1 MKVWFKNLRVKQK
14 LLYAFTLLVAFIM
27 VIGGIGLQDMSIIHS
42 NSESVSKI
50 HLPSIDLLLQID
62 RDMQQALVAQRTM
75 IFAEV
80 SSENFSDLKNEYQ
93 ENINQTYER
102 WDKFKGVLAEEID
115 QTLIDKY
122 EVEREKW
129 VKISAEIIS
138 NIASDTPEGKEKAIA
153 LSFGEGAT
161 SFSNARDVIDVL
173 TEENEKLADEDLE
186 SSTASYE
193 SAYYILLYGMILIS
207 ILSILTGLFISNS
220 ISKPLKDAANMMSD
234 LKKGH
239 LGTRVKLDSKDEL
252 GVLSSSMNNFADT
265 LQSFT
270 QTMYKVSDGDLSVE
284 AKLQDPNDEISPAL
298 NKIIY
303 TLRDLKSETDIL
315 IINSLEG
322 KLSTRGNVNKF
333 NGVYKEIV
341 KGFNDTLNA
350 ILEPLKESANV
361 LSFLSKG
368 DLTVKV
374 NGNYKGDHQLM
385 QNSINTVTESLNKT
399 LLDVNEAVA
408 ATASAS
414 TQISSSSEEMA
425 AGAQEQSAQSG
436 EVASAVE
443 QMTRTI
449 METTQNAAT
458 AAQKSKDAGDIA
470 AEGGKVVDAT
480 VTGMNR
486 IAEVVK
492 QSADI
497 IKELGNSSDQIGEI
511 IQVIDDIA
519 DQTNLLALNAAIE
532 AARAGEQ
539 GRGFAVVADEVRK
552 LAERTTTAT
561 QEIAD
566 MIKKIQKDTSVAVK
580 SIEQGTDE
588 VEKGK
593 ELAKKAGESLKLI
606 INGTTEVVDV
616 VSQVA
621 AASEEQSAASEQI
634 SKNIEGI
641 SRVSQESAMG
651 VEQIAHAS
659 EDLNRLTEN
668 LQNMISQF
676 KIDSHKSNYSVRQN
690 GSLIET

>member
-1 MKVWFKNLRVKQK
+1 MKTWYKNRKVKQK
-14 LLYAFTLLVAFIM
+14 LFYAFTLIIVFLTIL
-27 VIGGIGLQDMSIIHS
+27 GGIGLRNMSVIH
-42 NSESVSKI
+42 NNAENVAKI

-75 IFAEV
+75 IFADA
-80 SSENFSDLKNEYQ
+80 SSEMFSDLKNECQ
-93 ENINQTYER
+93 ENIQQTYER

-115 QTLIDKY
+115 RTLIEKY
-122 EVEREKW
+122 ELEREKW
-129 VKISAEIIS
+129 VKISDEIIYNRS
-138 NIASDTPEGKEKAIA
+138 LNTPEGIEEAMA
-153 LSFGEGAT
+153 LSFGAGAE
-161 SFSNARDVIDVL
+161 SFGNARDVIDVL
-173 TEENEKLADEDLE
+173 TEENEKLADEDQEASTE
-186 SSTASYE
+186 SYD
-193 SAYYILLYGMILIS
+193 SAWTILLGGMIIVT
-207 ILSILTGLFISNS
+207 ILTILAGFFISNS
-220 ISKPLKDAANMMSD
+220 ISKPLAHAANMMSE

-239 LGTRVKLDSKDEL
+239 LGIRVKADSKDEL
-252 GVLSSSMNNFADT
+252 GVLSSAMNSFADT
-265 LQSFT
+265 LQNFT
-270 QTMYKVSDGDLSVE
+270 HTMYKVSDGDLSVE

-303 TLRDLKSETDIL
+303 TLRDLKSETNLL
-315 IINSLEG
+315 IQSSLDG
-322 KLSTRGNVNKF
+322 KLSMRGNVGKF

-470 AEGGKVVDAT
+470 AEGGKVVDDT

-566 MIKKIQKDTSVAVK
+566 MIKKIQKDTGVAVK

-606 INGTTEVVDV
+606 INGTSEVVDV
-616 VSQVA
+616 VTQVA

-641 SRVSQESAMG
+641 SRVSQESAIG
-651 VEQIAHAS
+651 VEQIARSS

-676 KIDSHKSNYSVRQN
+676 KIDSKKSNYSIRQN